1 MINNQ
6 TNKFNQLISSGSY
19 PYFLFV
25 ITIAFSSIAVNLIPI
40 AQSARLKN
48 NCIVSAKKSLKFK
61 NPDPQKFGL
70 TIEELASIEGFRFC
84 MKGN

>member
-6 TNKFNQLISSGSY
+6 TNKLNQLISSDSY

-40 AQSARLKN
+40 AQSSRLKN

-61 NPDPQKFGL
+61 CVRA
-70 TIEELASIEGFRFC
+70 TLAP
-84 MKGN
+84 